1 MAKLKHEV
9 RDAIHGFV
17 HFDIL
22 EKRLI
27 DSRPFQRLRC
37 IHQLAMSYQVYP
49 GAVHNRFEHSMGV
62 MEFAGKIFDSIFDS
76 RVTDDV
82 NNRIAEQLAEKKYWR
97 KVVRIAALLHDI
109 GHLRTPSEMVRLRWT
124 DILWDTDRIVV
135 HSPKTEGYEGKETRV
150 VPFFPELQTLLN
162 EAWETAEENSE
173 FVITRYRSDSQNL
186 RTTLMKIIE
195 RAGLKPWPKL
205 FQNMRASRQTEL
217 EETFPTHVVCKWMGN
232 SPKVA
237 QKHYLHVTD
246 SHFEKATQNPTQQ
259 ASANDGTASLSTSD
273 DIEEAPENE
282 KSQRLQVVENNPA
295 RTRTWKI
302 RTKI

>member
-1 MAKLKHEV
+1 M
-9 RDAIHGFV
+9 
-17 HFDIL
+17 
-22 EKRLI
+22 I

-173 FVITRYRSDSQNL
+173 FVITRYRSDSRKSSDDTNEDH
-186 RTTLMKIIE
+186 RKGWPETMAKVVP
-195 RAGLKPWPKL
+195 KP
-205 FQNMRASRQTEL
+205 Q
-217 EETFPTHVVCKWMGN
+217 G
-232 SPKVA
+232 
-237 QKHYLHVTD
+237 
-246 SHFEKATQNPTQQ
+246 QQ
-259 ASANDGTASLSTSD
+259 ADGVGGNIPDS
-273 DIEEAPENE
+273 
-282 KSQRLQVVENNPA
+282 RCLQVDGQLSEGGSKA
-295 RTRTWKI
+295 LSSGDRFTLREGGAKSGAASI
-302 RTKI
+302 RTPSQCTAWCTDQP